1 MKKNKNIERQNHFY
15 ELGLLDTMG
24 GTSFGLKGNVKTKTY
39 IEKWVNSEKESLTK
53 EYFNKEGFVIKE
65 EYQNELFE
73 STSVY
78 EYEDSLL
85 ISSKS
90 VDKNNKIISHC
101 EFTYYDNGKIKSS
114 KETSLKEDSD
124 YNSLEVEKELFFFDS
139 DNKLIKR
146 EISRYETDASE
157 KKNINEYK
165 DYSTYN
171 YDNRNRII
179 KTETFTLPSNRC
191 TYMHTN
197 SYNDLDQLTEDKTI
211 YDFSNKDEIYSS
223 KYRYDK
229 DGKLISNQR
238 FKNGVQINLD
248 EKNTVFSDKKE
259 FDKIGNLIKKTVY
272 ENSKVMLT
280 EEYKFEYYS

>member
-1 MKKNKNIERQNHFY
+1 MGKLTEIEQQNYFW
-15 ELGLLDTMG
+15 ELGLLNTMG
-24 GTSFGLKGNVKTKTY
+24 GTSFGLKGKIKTETFS
-39 IEKWVNSEKESLTK
+39 EKWTESKNKSTNK
-53 EYFNKEGFVIKE
+53 KYYNKEGFVIKE
-65 EYQNELFE
+65 EYQNGHFE
-73 STSVY
+73 STSSY
-78 EYEDSLL
+78 EYKNHLL
-85 ISSKS
+85 ISEKS
-90 VDKNNKIISHC
+90 VDKKNKMISHS
-101 EFTYYDNGKIKSS
+101 EFSYYENGKIKSS
-114 KETSLKEDSD
+114 KETRVKEDSD
-124 YNSLEVEKELFFFDS
+124 NNSLEVEKELFFFDS

-157 KKNINEYK
+157 KKIINEYK

-197 SYNDLDQLTEDKTI
+197 SYNELNQLTEDKTI